1 MKKWLE
7 CFRTEDW
14 IIVAAGML
22 ILVLS
27 LAAPGWMPRMP
38 EKFAMPADA
47 AKGLGLYLFLL
58 VLTAGC
64 QRLLRRPAGGLA
76 LSLAAIFALA
86 MLASAA
92 AATGPVR
99 EWGRRSASAGCRCR
113 SSRSSTS

>member
-7 CFRTEDW
+7 RFRTEDW

-86 MLASAA
+86 VLASAA

-99 EWGRRSASAGCRCR
+99 EWGFE
-113 SSRSSTS
+113 

>member
-1 MKKWLE
+1 MKKRLE
-7 CFRTEDW
+7 RFRTEDW

-38 EKFAMPADA
+38 EKFATPADA

-64 QRLLRRPAGGLA
+64 QRLLRRPAGGGWRSR
-76 LSLAAIFALA
+76 SL
-86 MLASAA
+86 
-92 AATGPVR
+92 
-99 EWGRRSASAGCRCR
+99 R
-113 SSRSSTS
+113 SSRWPCWRRPPPRPGPGANGV